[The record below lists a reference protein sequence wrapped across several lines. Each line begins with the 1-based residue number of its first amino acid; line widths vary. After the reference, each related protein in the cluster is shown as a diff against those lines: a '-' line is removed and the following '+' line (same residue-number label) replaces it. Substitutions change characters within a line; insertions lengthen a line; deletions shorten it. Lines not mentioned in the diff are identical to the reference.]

1 MNKTLKFETN
11 HYIQSI
17 GIISNTSNKNT
28 ATIQHVLKII
38 KIMTIKKR
46 IK

>member
-28 ATIQHVLKII
+28 ATIQHVQKN
-38 KIMTIKKR
+38 KD
-46 IK
+46 